1 MLAMKALRTIA
12 LAAILA
18 AVIAP
23 TASAEDPSDRMID
36 AINAVRADN
45 GLRPLREAPKLA
57 HSSNGYAKHLI
68 RSDSFGHGTSF
79 HNSGFRTS
87 GEILAYSS
95 GWSAKP
101 RPAIRMWLGSS
112 SHRALMLSSRFRYVG
127 AGLARGRF
135 GSSMATIWVVHF
147 GAH

>member
-1 MLAMKALRTIA
+1 MKALRTIA
-12 LAAILA
+12 VAAMLFAIS
-18 AVIAP
+18 AP
-23 TASAEDPSDRMID
+23 TATAHEEPSDRMIE
-36 AINAVRADN
+36 AINSIRADN

-57 HSSNGYAKHLI
+57 RTSDDYAKHLI
-68 RSDSFGHGTSF
+68 RSDSFGHGSSF
-79 HNSGFRTS
+79 QNAGFRTA

-95 GWSAKP
+95 GWSAKA
-101 RPAIRMWLGSS
+101 RPAIRMWLGSP

-135 GSSMATIWVVHF
+135 GRSMATMWVVHF

>member
-1 MLAMKALRTIA
+1 
-12 LAAILA
+12 
-18 AVIAP
+18 
-23 TASAEDPSDRMID
+23 MID
-36 AINAVRADN
+36 SINSIRADN

-57 HSSNGYAKHLI
+57 KTSKGYAKHLI
-68 RSDSFGHGTSF
+68 RSDSFGHGSSF
-79 HNSGFRTS
+79 RNAGFRTA
-87 GEILAYSS
+87 GEILAYNS

-101 RPAIRMWLGSS
+101 RPAVRMWLRSS

-135 GSSMATIWVVHF
+135 GRSMATMWVVHF

>member
-1 MLAMKALRTIA
+1 MIE
-12 LAAILA
+12 
-18 AVIAP
+18 AVNSI
-23 TASAEDPSDRMID
+23 
-36 AINAVRADN
+36 RADH
-45 GLRPLREAPKLA
+45 GLRPLRPAPKLA

-68 RSDSFGHGTSF
+68 RTDSFGHGSSF
-79 HNSGFRTS
+79 QNAGFRTA
-87 GEILAYSS
+87 GEILAYNS

-112 SHRALMLSSRFRYVG
+112 SHRALMLSSRFRYAG

-135 GSSMATIWVVHF
+135 GRSMATMWVVHF

>member
-1 MLAMKALRTIA
+1 MKALRCIA
-12 LAAILA
+12 LAAILL
-18 AVIAP
+18 AVSAP
-23 TASAEDPSDRMID
+23 TATAVAEDPSDRMIE
-36 AINAVRADN
+36 AINSVRADN

-57 HSSNGYAKHLI
+57 RTSDDYAKHLI
-68 RSDSFGHGTSF
+68 RTDSFGHGSSF
-79 HNSGFRTS
+79 QNTGFRTA

-112 SHRALMLSSRFRYVG
+112 SHRALVLSSSFRYVG

-135 GSSMATIWVVHF
+135 GRSMATMWVVHF